1 MEDCLQAFQEALRFC
16 PSDLFLQR
24 GAQLLGG
31 TSAPPPL
38 VKQFRNLCRGK
49 IFTVHYLREKKYFA
63 NALTL
68 HRSTQEAS
76 ICTIGDVR
84 TCVERPGVASEKSRK
99 TATSFTPS
107 RHIYLPFCS
116 AYACIRPTCT
126 APTHTK
132 DDSSCSFRPRPRTSQ
147 GKKKQQL

>member
-1 MEDCLQAFQEALRFC
+1 MQRIFGDFSFFLPNVSLAPSNPLHTLRSRYSMVPIFVSSC
-16 PSDLFLQR
+16 S
-24 GAQLLGG
+24 QL
-31 TSAPPPL
+31 TS
-38 VKQFRNLCRGK
+38 K